1 MAGRA
6 SGRGSEN
13 HTRPRIRH
21 AGALS
26 LTAVQDL
33 ERSMERM
40 KDLENVSPQKVAPK
54 ARKMIQTAA
63 PRSSFLAILA
73 RSRTNGIG
81 RFCPVSAA
89 LYPSFQ
95 LGQLR
100 KLARQSL
107 SFLLSFG
114 LVEARGKQQWRSRG

>member
-33 ERSMERM
+33 ER
-40 KDLENVSPQKVAPK
+40 
-54 ARKMIQTAA
+54 
-63 PRSSFLAILA
+63 
-73 RSRTNGIG
+73 
-81 RFCPVSAA
+81 
-89 LYPSFQ
+89 
-95 LGQLR
+95 
-100 KLARQSL
+100 KLASKRTQASMMRPEFVPKIEVYSSSSAGDMVAGSGSKLWL
-107 SFLLSFG
+107 SSGQNSPPHHHLAL
-114 LVEARGKQQWRSRG
+114 